1 MSDLVYA
8 LLLSGLTGQDDTS
21 LNHLCSQD
29 VPCARRACSRDL
41 YVIIL
46 FHSADQQLS
55 ICEFMEKI
63 ALNPRV
69 HTSGVAA
76 FVQFVVW
83 TIVFAALQSERDD
96 LA

>member
-1 MSDLVYA
+1 
-8 LLLSGLTGQDDTS
+8 
-21 LNHLCSQD
+21 
-29 VPCARRACSRDL
+29 
-41 YVIIL
+41 
-46 FHSADQQLS
+46 
-55 ICEFMEKI
+55 MEKI